1 MEYSVDSQ
9 RDCTVVTVH
18 YNQNNTTI
26 KFEGYDHMTNA
37 MEFLAKHIMVQMGQI
52 GI

>member
-1 MEYSVDSQ
+1 MDYRLESRS
-9 RDCTVVTVH
+9 DCTLVTVH
-18 YNQNNTTI
+18 YNQMNTVIT
-26 KFEGYDHMTNA
+26 FEGYDHMQNA